1 MVEIRKYVPADLQGV
16 VDVIVPIQQ
25 NEFGIKI
32 TAHDQPDLF
41 DIPGFYQS
49 GNGGFWV
56 AAQHGRVV
64 GTLGLKDIGAS
75 QAALRKMFVRAEYR
89 GPEHRVAARLLECL
103 ITHSEQQGVT
113 GIFLGTTDKF
123 LAAQRFYRN
132 HGFTELPRT
141 NLPASFPVMAVDS
154 LFFSLGLNPR

>member
-1 MVEIRKYVPADLQGV
+1 MVEIRRYVPTDRQGV
-16 VDVIVPIQQ
+16 IDVIVPIQQ
-25 NEFGIKI
+25 HEFGIDI
-32 TAHDQPDLF
+32 TARDQPDLF

-56 AAQHGRVV
+56 AVHDGKIV

-75 QAALRKMFVRAEYR
+75 QAALRKMFVRAEFR
-89 GPEHRVAARLLECL
+89 GREHRVAARLLERL
-103 ITHSEQQGVT
+103 IAHAERQGVT

-132 HGFTELPRT
+132 HGFSEVARAG
-141 NLPASFPVMAVDS
+141 LPAAFPVMAVDS
-154 LFFSLGLNPR
+154 LFFNLSLSPQ